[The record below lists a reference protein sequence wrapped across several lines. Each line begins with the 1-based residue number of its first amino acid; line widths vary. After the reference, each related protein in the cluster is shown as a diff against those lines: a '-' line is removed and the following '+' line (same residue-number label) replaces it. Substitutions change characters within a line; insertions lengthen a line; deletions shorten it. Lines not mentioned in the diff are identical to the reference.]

1 MTLPPYTDPGRPD
14 SRGPGRFLWW
24 VLRMQPGRAA
34 RSVGLSCLWMAG
46 LVLEPMFIRGAID
59 HGLSAG
65 DLTSLL
71 RWSVAMVAV
80 AILTSGIGM
89 LRHRSMTFLRTDAA
103 YRTVQVVTR
112 QVARLGAGLPRRVT
126 AGEVVTVGTTDIWHL
141 SHALI
146 VVGPGVGSLV
156 GVVVVAVLVL
166 SISPLLGLLVLLGV
180 PAVTI
185 VAGPLLG
192 RLHRAEAE
200 YRRQQG
206 ELASRAGD
214 IVAGLRVLRGVG
226 GEELFAGHYRR
237 RSQALC
243 REGYRV
249 GAVTSWV
256 RGLATGMPALF
267 VALVTWVAARMVV
280 QGTISIGDMV
290 AIYAYAAVLAIP
302 VLFLLLSGRELVR
315 GMVASRRVVELLQ
328 LRPEIDEPAGPGRDT
343 GPVDPAPAPGR
354 SASLHDPASGLTVRP
369 GELVALATA
378 GRAEVKALADR
389 LGRYVESEV
398 TLGGVPLTR
407 LPPAQVRERI
417 LVADGEAYLF
427 AGTLRE
433 LLRPA
438 RAADPEP
445 VERYL
450 HAAAA
455 EDILDGLP
463 DRLDSVLGNQ
473 ARTLSGGQRQRVR
486 LARALRAAPEVL
498 ILLDP
503 TSAVDAHTE
512 AAIADRLR
520 RVRAGRTTVVS
531 TTSPLL
537 LDRADRVAYLAGG
550 RVAATGTHAELLASC
565 PGYRDLVLRGADGS
579 GAVGAGA
586 GDLAGAAP

>member
-1 MTLPPYTDPGRPD
+1 
-14 SRGPGRFLWW
+14 
-24 VLRMQPGRAA
+24 
-34 RSVGLSCLWMAG
+34 
-46 LVLEPMFIRGAID
+46 
-59 HGLSAG
+59 
-65 DLTSLL
+65 
-71 RWSVAMVAV
+71 
-80 AILTSGIGM
+80 
-89 LRHRSMTFLRTDAA
+89 
-103 YRTVQVVTR
+103 VVTR
-112 QVARLGAGLPRRVT
+112 QVARLGAALPRRVT

-141 SHALI
+141 SQALI
-146 VVGPGVGSLV
+146 VVGPGVGALV
-156 GVVVVAVLVL
+156 GVVVVAALVL
-166 SISPLLGLLVLLGV
+166 SISPVLGLLVLLGV

-192 RLHRAEAE
+192 RLQRAEAE

-206 ELASRAGD
+206 ELAARAGD

-256 RGLATGMPALF
+256 RALATGAPALF
-267 VALVTWVAARMVV
+267 VALVTWLAARMVA
-280 QGTISIGDMV
+280 QGGISIGDMV

-302 VLFLLLSGRELVR
+302 VVFLLLSGRELVR
-315 GMVASRRVVELLQ
+315 GMVAARRVVELLQ
-328 LRPEIDEPAGPGRDT
+328 LRPEIDEPAGAGHRT
-343 GPVDPAPAPGR
+343 GPAGADPAPGR
-354 SASLHDPASGLTVRP
+354 AASLHDPASGLTVP
-369 GELVALATA
+369 AGELLAVAAA
-378 GRAEVKALADR
+378 GRTEVMALADR
-389 LGRYVESEV
+389 LGRYVESRV
-398 TLGGVPLTR
+398 TLGGVPLAR
-407 LPPAQVRERI
+407 LPLAEVRERI

-438 RAADPEP
+438 REAGTAP

-463 DRLDSVLGNQ
+463 DGLESAVGNQ

-486 LARALRAAPEVL
+486 LARALRADPEVL

-520 RVRAGRTTVVS
+520 LVRAGRTTVVS

-550 RVAATGTHAELLASC
+550 RVAGTGTHAELLATC
-565 PGYRDLVLRGADGS
+565 PGYRELVLRDADGT
-579 GAVGAGA
+579 GP
-586 GDLAGAAP
+586 DQLAGAAEAAP